1 MGCALEEKS
10 CPTTLNAQPATL
22 FAATHFGWTV
32 KIVYYSPL
40 TARHSLPFHQSLF
53 AVHYSLFANRQS
65 LSFRLGRSLALPFFS
80 SRVPSP
86 SSRSKSALMFPC
98 HQLRTEVCFGC
109 KRAGVQRYE
118 GAIRQ
123 AILHATGFSQW
134 LMTGFNERRIH
145 SAIILDGASL
155 DAPKI
160 FWQCGSTALQKNCS
174 PLAALTKSPK
184 FPLHSQAFQPFHRP
198 QLSRRGSERCVG
210 SALQCLVRG

>member
-1 MGCALEEKS
+1 VVKS
-10 CPTTLNAQPATL
+10 VC
-22 FAATHFGWTV
+22 
-32 KIVYYSPL
+32 YS
-40 TARHSLPFHQSLF
+40 SSHQSP
-53 AVHYSLFANRQS
+53 VANRQS
-65 LSFRLGRSLALPFFS
+65 LFTIRYSPLAIRRRFGSPGASPSQFLSLP

-118 GAIRQ
+118 SAIRQ

-134 LMTGFNERRIH
+134 LVTGFNERRIH

-174 PLAALTKSPK
+174 PLATRRSLRLQSRQNFLCIHRLFNLFIAHNFPIAEANDALAVP
-184 FPLHSQAFQPFHRP
+184 
-198 QLSRRGSERCVG
+198 
-210 SALQCLVRG
+210 